1 MTQINTPNTAE
12 YVILNLIKDHG
23 AISQSKMFELSG
35 YSRPMISIAC
45 EKLTSA
51 GLIVADTSKTQN
63 KKKNLEFRLN
73 TELGH
78 IIGISIGG
86 TSYRIGIFNILGETI
101 EIIKNPVDLLR
112 GPEPIL
118 NEICE
123 HIDHLKKKYCKQT
136 KILGIGL
143 AIPTPVKY
151 EDGYANYPAFMP
163 GWHMFDLKKF
173 FWDKYSC
180 PAFIDNEVNT
190 MALEEYQ
197 QRKNKDSR
205 ILLCVKVGTGI
216 GAGLVI
222 ENKIFRGENGGGGNI
237 GHIPIRNATEI
248 CECGKTG
255 CIEAVASAKAIKKK
269 AFEIAKQREKTHLSE
284 ILKEK
289 QYLDIQDIKDA
300 ADRGDRDALTIIKEA
315 GEAIGEI
322 IGTLVVFLDPAEV
335 IITGQMTQLGPNYLY
350 YIRQTTQK
358 IVNPWVGH
366 NFRMDFSIL
375 PTSSSAIGAARLCI
389 SELFEK
395 KLILTK
401 I

>member
-1 MTQINTPNTAE
+1 MTQINTSNTAE
-12 YVILNLIKDHG
+12 YVILNLIKDNG

-45 EKLTSA
+45 EKLVSA

-73 TELGH
+73 TELGY

-86 TSYRIGIFNILGETI
+86 TSYRIGLFNILGETI
-101 EIIKNPVDLLR
+101 EIIKKPVDLIR

-118 NEICE
+118 NEICV
-123 HIDHLKKKYCKQT
+123 HIDYLKEKYCQES

-151 EDGYANYPAFMP
+151 EEGYANYPAFMP
-163 GWHMFDLKKF
+163 GWHMFDLKKYF
-173 FWDKYSC
+173 YDRYSC

-197 QRKNKDSR
+197 QRKNKDAH
-205 ILLCVKVGTGI
+205 ILLCIKAGTGI

-222 ENKIFRGENGGGGNI
+222 DNKIFRGENGGGGNI
-237 GHIPIRNATEI
+237 GHIQIQGATEV
-248 CECGKTG
+248 CECGKVG
-255 CIEAVASAKAIKKK
+255 CIEAVASARALKEKAV
-269 AFEIAKQREKTHLSE
+269 AIAKQKPESPFAQTLAAKNCIE
-284 ILKEK
+284 
-289 QYLDIQDIKDA
+289 IQDIKNA
-300 ADRGDRDALTIIKEA
+300 ADSGDRDALSLIKKA

-350 YIRQTTQK
+350 YLRQRTQK

-366 NFRMDFSIL
+366 NFRMDFSTL

-395 KLILTK
+395 KLILNC